1 MAPYIPFVPT
11 EAFAIATEEEWHNAI
26 FQNVNVSDEQAA
38 LLQTVTAN
46 AAESTTGR
54 VRDWIGR
61 LTLEISRHYDG
72 YLQSLLREVES
83 LHIMVQ
89 NQQAL
94 VDSYKQQVDALP
106 ASMGSGHSRQPK
118 IGEPPAF
125 KGSEDKTKLEE
136 WLDLIVLWCEHE
148 GVATDK
154 QRIVTALSKLQGP
167 AHQYMKSYYVKMR
180 EGKDLGTWKAF
191 VAELAQIYGQRDDK
205 EGAKKEI
212 TALFINK
219 DLALK
224 DFVNLLIDKLRE
236 VIPHDMWLVLAGKD
250 ESTLPKDWTLFLDI
264 LLNINKIVNPEK
276 ARGSVFKNSGS
287 DNGGAVPM
295 DMDLAEKSKSKGKGK
310 GKAKDAEAAS
320 TEAKKYCVI
329 CKSKTHNTDDCYKL
343 AKNADKRPNTQGD
356 GAKKAQGGSGNP
368 AVKKAK
374 KTRVIQVELTDSED
388 NMPPSTKAVSANT
401 ARIEE
406 IANVEESTLAGKDEP
421 QLSAKTEPTAATSDL
436 WKKYM

>member
-11 EAFAIATEEEWHNAI
+11 EAFAIAMEEEWRNAI

-83 LHIMVQ
+83 LHIT
-89 NQQAL
+89 
-94 VDSYKQQVDALP
+94 
-106 ASMGSGHSRQPK
+106 

-154 QRIVTALSKLQGP
+154 QRIVMALSKLQGP

-191 VAELAQIYGQRDDK
+191 VAELAQIHGQRDYK

-219 DLALK
+219 DLASK
-224 DFVNLLIDKLRE
+224 DFVKYAERFRTLGRLTEYDNSLLIDKLRE
-236 VIPHDMWLVLAGKD
+236 VIPRDMRLVLAGKD

-264 LLNINKIVNPEK
+264 LLNINKIVNPKK

-287 DNGGAVPM
+287 DNGSAVPM
-295 DMDLAEKSKSKGKGK
+295 DIDSAEKSKSKGKGK
-310 GKAKDAEAAS
+310 GKARDAEAAS

-343 AKNADKRPNTQGD
+343 AKNADKRPRTQGD
-356 GAKKAQGGSGNP
+356 GTKKAQGGSSNP
-368 AVKKAK
+368 AAKKAK

-388 NMPPSTKAVSANT
+388 DTPPSTKAVSANT

-421 QLSAKTEPTAATSDL
+421 QLSAKTEPTAATSDF

>member
-54 VRDWIGR
+54 VRDWVGR

-83 LHIMVQ
+83 LHITVQ

-94 VDSYKQQVDALP
+94 VDSYK
-106 ASMGSGHSRQPK
+106 RQ
-118 IGEPPAF
+118 
-125 KGSEDKTKLEE
+125 
-136 WLDLIVLWCEHE
+136 
-148 GVATDK
+148 
-154 QRIVTALSKLQGP
+154 
-167 AHQYMKSYYVKMR
+167 
-180 EGKDLGTWKAF
+180 
-191 VAELAQIYGQRDDK
+191 
-205 EGAKKEI
+205 
-212 TALFINK
+212 
-219 DLALK
+219 
-224 DFVNLLIDKLRE
+224 
-236 VIPHDMWLVLAGKD
+236 
-250 ESTLPKDWTLFLDI
+250 
-264 LLNINKIVNPEK
+264 
-276 ARGSVFKNSGS
+276 
-287 DNGGAVPM
+287 
-295 DMDLAEKSKSKGKGK
+295 GKGK

-343 AKNADKRPNTQGD
+343 AKNADKRPKTQGD
-356 GAKKAQGGSGNP
+356 GAKKAQGGSGYP
-368 AVKKAK
+368 AAKKAK

-388 NMPPSTKAVSANT
+388 DTPPSAKAVSANT

-406 IANVEESTLAGKDEP
+406 IVEIEESTLAGNDEP
-421 QLSAKTEPTAATSDL
+421 QLSAKTEPIAATSDF
-436 WKKYM
+436 WKNLLDRDARAWATPYFAQLASVQMGVQGVTTPFRNEAAFTAAFKARFGNLDDEVAAQVELAKLCADKSVCEKHTAVEFSALFKGPADRSGYGDLELHDKYLSGIPSRVYRKIELETFTTWLEAEKRATAVEQILNISRARRPELNNFFSARGRGRGRARGGAP